1 MTGIRIIPI
10 HGIGEIVPGDDI
22 AARIAE
28 AGRAVSER
36 KDRAVSERK
45 DRAVSERKD
54 RAVDDGEEGV
64 FWVDGDVVVVTQ
76 KVVSKA
82 EGRLVRGVTRR
93 EAALAESVRVLRR
106 MGDAVISE
114 TRQGLVCANAGVDN
128 SNVPGD
134 CLALLPVDPDR
145 SARRIRARLEHLTG
159 ARLAVIV
166 SDTFGRAWRV
176 GQTDV
181 AIGVAGMEPLT
192 DYRGSNDTFGRPL
205 TATLIAVADEIA
217 GAAEMVMGKRLGVC
231 AAVVRGAPVTLGNG
245 AAADIVRSSR
255 EDLFR

>member
-1 MTGIRIIPI
+1 MSEIRIIAV
-10 HGIGEIVPGDDI
+10 HGIGEIVPGDDV
-22 AARIAE
+22 AARIVDARR
-28 AGRAVSER
+28 AGSER
-36 KDRAVSERK
+36 DGRTVSDE
-45 DRAVSERKD
+45 
-54 RAVDDGEEGV
+54 GEDV
-64 FWVDGDVVVVTQ
+64 LWADGDVVIVTQ
-76 KVVSKA
+76 KVVSKS

-93 EAALAESVRVLRR
+93 EAALAESTRVLRR

-114 TRQGLVCANAGVDN
+114 TRHGLVCANAGVDD

-145 SARRIRARLEHLTG
+145 SARRIRARLELLTG

-181 AIGVAGMEPLT
+181 AIGVAGMAPLT
-192 DYRGSNDTFGRPL
+192 DYRGSTDAFGRSL
-205 TATLIAVADEIA
+205 SATLIAVADEIA
-217 GAAEMVMGKRLGVC
+217 GAAEMVMGKSLGVC
-231 AAVVRGAPVTLGNG
+231 AAVVRGAPVTPADG
-245 AAADIVRSSR
+245 AAAEIIRPPH

>member
-1 MTGIRIIPI
+1 MTEIRIIPI
-10 HGIGEIVPGDDI
+10 RGIPEIVPGDDL

-36 KDRAVSERK
+36 EGRAVSKLKKSIRW
-45 DRAVSERKD
+45 A
-54 RAVDDGEEGV
+54 
-64 FWVDGDVVVVTQ
+64 DGDVVVVTQ

-82 EGRLVRGVTRR
+82 EGRLVRGITRR
-93 EAALAESVRVLRR
+93 EAALSESTRVLRR

-114 TRQGLVCANAGVDN
+114 TRHGLVCANAGVDD

-145 SARRIRARLEHLTG
+145 SARRIRARLEHLVG
-159 ARLAVIV
+159 VRLAVIV

-181 AIGVAGMEPLT
+181 AIGVAGMAPLT
-192 DYRGSNDTFGRPL
+192 DYRGSTDTFGRSL
-205 TATLIAVADEIA
+205 AATLIAVADEIA

-231 AAVVRGAPVTLGNG
+231 AAVVRGAPVRPADGS
-245 AAADIVRSSR
+245 AAEIIRPSH

>member
-1 MTGIRIIPI
+1 MSDIRIIPV
-10 HGIGEIVPGDDI
+10 HGIGEIVPGNDV
-22 AARIAE
+22 AARIAD
-28 AGRAVSER
+28 ARRAVSQR
-36 KDRAVSERK
+36 ASRAVSDE
-45 DRAVSERKD
+45 
-54 RAVDDGEEGV
+54 GEED
-64 FWVDGDVVVVTQ
+64 FCANGDVVVVTQ
-76 KVVSKA
+76 KVVSKS

-93 EAALAESVRVLRR
+93 EAALAESARVLRR

-114 TRQGLVCANAGVDN
+114 TRHGLVCANAGVDD

-159 ARLAVIV
+159 ARLAVII

-181 AIGVAGMEPLT
+181 AIGVAGMAPLT
-192 DYRGSNDTFGRPL
+192 DYRGSTDAFGRPL

-231 AAVVRGAPVTLGNG
+231 AAVVRGAPVTPADG
-245 AAADIVRSSR
+245 AASEIIRPAR